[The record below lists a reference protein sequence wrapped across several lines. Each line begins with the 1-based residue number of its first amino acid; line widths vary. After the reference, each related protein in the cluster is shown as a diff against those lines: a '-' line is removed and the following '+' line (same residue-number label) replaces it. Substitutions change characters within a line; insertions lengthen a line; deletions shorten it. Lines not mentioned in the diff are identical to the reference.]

1 MVMKN
6 AFWKDVFRQIR
17 YTPRRFAAIFL
28 IVALG
33 VAFFAGVRAASPDMR
48 MTVDKYFD
56 DYNAAD
62 VRLLSTLGFDE
73 DDLAALREVDGMK
86 AVQPGYTVDGFL
98 EQGEKPL
105 LVSYQSLDWKA
116 MQENPDG
123 VINRLMVVEGRLPE
137 AEDECVMD
145 EILMGDFAIGDTIT
159 VDTKDDPDIA
169 DSLSRM
175 EYTIVGSV
183 RSMDYISFER
193 GSSTKGS
200 GSLSGFVFLPV
211 ENFTTEVYTQVY
223 LQAEDTGYSRF
234 SDEYK
239 AAMEDFCDR
248 IEAAGAVRNP
258 VRYETLVA
266 DAEAELADAKQQLAD
281 GEAELADAKGQLEDA
296 QQEIAD
302 GEKELADGRAEFEAQ
317 IADGEKQ
324 LADAKQEL
332 DNAAATLAEKEQEL
346 ADGKAKLEE
355 GQAALEESR
364 AQIQQGEEGLAQ
376 LAAGIE
382 QLKGQLA
389 LLPPDSAAAQ
399 EIAAQIAALQS
410 TYDEKSAELEEGKA
424 QLAAAEKTLEDSAAQ
439 IADGEAALA
448 EGRAEYESV
457 LKAYQEN
464 KEEFDAGKAEGEQ
477 ELADSEQKLED
488 ARQELEDGWAEYNE
502 KEPDALAE
510 IEDARQQIAD
520 GEAALAELKEPE
532 WIALDLRKNTGFAS
546 YIQDTDRVAAIG
558 LVFPLIF
565 FLVAALVSLTNMTRM
580 VEDDRTAIGIMKA
593 LGYGRLAIAS
603 KYLIYAG
610 LAALGGII
618 LGAVV
623 GCSLFPRV
631 IADAYGILYTLPAV
645 LTPINVENSVWAGVG
660 ALLCAV
666 LPAFLVCQGELMST
680 PASLMRPRSP
690 KEGKRILLERIGFIW
705 KHLNFSK
712 KVTCRN
718 IFRYKKR
725 LLMTIFGV
733 AGCTALI
740 FTGFGLKDSIRMMIP
755 KQYEELQKYDMLV
768 SLDSEADEEESQALD
783 DILAGSADI
792 SGSVML
798 HQEMADASSDAGM
811 QEIYLVV
818 PQDEAE
824 FRQFVTLRERG
835 NEKEVPLSDEGAVIT
850 EKLGKLLDVGVGDT
864 LTVTDADNRQVQ
876 VFITG
881 IVENYVYH
889 YVYMTPAAY
898 EAAFG
903 SAPDSNTIF
912 AQLSDVSDE
921 TEDAL
926 SRALLDT
933 GAVSGVSFNTA
944 IRANFDDMIQALDIV
959 VVVLILSA
967 AALAFVVLFSLTSI
981 NIDERKREL
990 ATLKVLGFY
999 DGETAMYLY
1008 RENIIL
1014 TILGILAGLVLGN
1027 FLLFFVLN
1035 TAEVDMVMFTRE
1047 TYWTNYVISSAITCA
1062 FSIIV
1067 NLLTNRVI
1075 QKIDMVE
1082 SLKSVE

>member
-1 MVMKN
+1 MKK

-17 YTPRRFAAIFL
+17 YSPRRFAAILL

-33 VAFFAGVRAASPDMR
+33 VAFFSGIRAASPDMR
-48 MTVDKYFD
+48 MTVDRYFD
-56 DYNAAD
+56 EHNAAD
-62 VRLLSTLGFDE
+62 VRMLSTLGFDE
-73 DDLAALREVDGMK
+73 GDLDALWAVEGMK

-98 EQGEKPL
+98 QRGDNPL

-116 MQENPDG
+116 LAEDPDG
-123 VINRLMVVEGRLPE
+123 VVNRPMVVEGRLPQ
-137 AEDECVMD
+137 AENECLMD
-145 EILMGDFAIGDTIT
+145 ENLMGDFAIGDKVY
-159 VDTKDDPDIA
+159 VDTKDDPDIT
-169 DSLSRM
+169 DSLSRT

-183 RSMDYISFER
+183 RSMDYISFDR
-193 GSSTKGS
+193 GSSAKGS
-200 GSLSGFVFLPV
+200 GKLSGFVFLPE
-211 ENFTTEVYTQVY
+211 ENFTMEVYTQVY
-223 LQAEDTGYSRF
+223 LQAEDTGHSRF

-239 AAMEDFCDR
+239 EAIEGFCDR

-258 VRYETLVA
+258 VRFEALTS
-266 DAEAELADAKQQLAD
+266 DARQELEDAKQQLAD
-281 GEAELADAKGQLEDA
+281 GEQELADAKAKLEDA
-296 QQEIAD
+296 EKEIAHGERELADGRKEFEDQIAD
-302 GEKELADGRAEFEAQ
+302 GERQLADAKVQLDQAAATLSEKEKELADGKAELEQGRA
-317 IADGEKQ
+317 D
-324 LADAKQEL
+324 
-332 DNAAATLAEKEQEL
+332 
-346 ADGKAKLEE
+346 LEE
-355 GQAALEESR
+355 NKAL
-364 AQIQQGEEGLAQ
+364 IQQGEEGLQQ

-382 QLKGQLA
+382 QLEGQLA
-389 LLPPDSAAAQ
+389 LLPPESELAQQLAAQ
-399 EIAAQIAALQS
+399 LAALQK
-410 TYDEKSAELEEGKA
+410 TYDEKNGELTAGKA
-424 QLAAAEKTLEDSAAQ
+424 EIEAAEKSLAAAEETIRA
-439 IADGEAALA
+439 GEEALA
-448 EGRAEYESV
+448 QGRADYDKGLVEYQKS
-457 LKAYQEN
+457 
-464 KEEFDAGKAEGEQ
+464 KEEFDAGKEEGEQ
-477 ELADSEQKLED
+477 KLADSEKELND
-488 ARQELEDGWAEYNE
+488 ARQELADGWAEYNE

-510 IEDARQQIAD
+510 IEDAKQQIAD
-520 GEAALAELKEPE
+520 GEEALAELKEPE
-532 WIALDLRKNTGFAS
+532 WFALDLRKNAGFAS

-558 LVFPLIF
+558 LVFPLVF

-580 VEDDRTAIGIMKA
+580 VEDDRTVIGVMKA
-593 LGYGRLAIAS
+593 LGYGRMAIAS

-610 LAALGGII
+610 LATVGGIL
-618 LGAVV
+618 LGVAVGSV
-623 GCSLFPRV
+623 LFPRV
-631 IADAYGILYTLPAV
+631 IADAYGILYTLPTV
-645 LTPINVENSVWAGVG
+645 LTPVNVENSLLAGVG
-660 ALLCAV
+660 ALVCAV

-755 KQYEELQKYDMLV
+755 KQYEEVQKYDMQIVLN
-768 SLDSEADEEESQALD
+768 DDATAEEKAAMNDLLARTPEIGES
-783 DILAGSADI
+783 IE
-792 SGSVML
+792 L
-798 HQEMADASSDAGM
+798 HQETMDASTAAGM
-811 QEIYLVV
+811 QSVYLVV
-818 PQDEAE
+818 PQDEE
-824 FRQFVTLRERG
+824 TFRQFVTLNERKSG
-835 NEKEVPLSDEGAVIT
+835 KDVPLADEGAVIT
-850 EKLGKLLDVGVGDT
+850 EKLGKLLGVGVGDT
-864 LTVTDADNRQVQ
+864 LTLKDGDNHQAQVA
-876 VFITG
+876 ITG
-881 IVENYVYH
+881 VAENYVYH

-903 SAPDSNTIF
+903 TEPEQNAVFS
-912 AQLSDVSDE
+912 QLEDVTDQ
-921 TEDAL
+921 TEDEL

-944 IRANFDDMIQALDIV
+944 IRANFDDMIRALDIV

-1014 TILGILAGLVLGN
+1014 TLLGILVGLGLGY
-1027 FLLFFVLN
+1027 FLLFYVIS
-1035 TAEVDMVMFTRE
+1035 TAEIDMVMFTRE
-1047 TYWTNYVISSAITCA
+1047 TSWINYVVSSVITLG
-1062 FSIIV
+1062 FSVLV

-1075 QKIDMVE
+1075 RKIDMVE